1 MIFILINREIGHRAG
16 ALEVFGT
23 QARKGRYCYATNQQ
37 ITALAEIYQDA
48 DVCSF
53 FLLSFFSSFYFCLS
67 CLLICFVE
75 LEVKDTRRGV
85 QRHHSVL
92 RVAEGHKWM

>member
-48 DVCSF
+48 DVCS
-53 FLLSFFSSFYFCLS
+53 SFCPPFPPLFISVFPVYL
-67 CLLICFVE
+67 FV
-75 LEVKDTRRGV
+75 L
-85 QRHHSVL
+85 
-92 RVAEGHKWM
+92 